1 MKIGQHQE
9 VFLAGLLL
17 ALGAGIGCASLLT
30 LPMGIVLSLLVM
42 ALLLSVY
49 GCYRAQTWTW
59 LAFVLA
65 FFFVGFW
72 RFMVADNLPEQD
84 ISHWAKETVKVE
96 GTLREAD
103 RAGRK
108 SGITQKAKRPLRGGC
123 GPPDGKKAKESEGKF
138 DGYY

>member
-30 LPMGIVLSLLVM
+30 LPMGIVLFLLVM

-59 LAFVLA
+59 LAFVSA

-96 GTLREAD
+96 GTLREAPRLTED
-103 RAGRK
+103 SQGRK
-108 SGITQKAKRPLRGGC
+108 KQRYLLDVTKVNTVC
-123 GPPDGKKAKESEGKF
+123 
-138 DGYY
+138 